1 MKAPTTSFKADVA
14 AMLRRPLLAIALFS
28 CVINLLMLVPALFM
42 LQVFDRVLASG
53 SGATLAVLLLGAAI
67 AFGLILLLD
76 QVRSAVQG
84 LLGNILGDTLLPRVA
99 REALARRARQDTA
112 IGPEALRDVATVRG
126 FLSAQPLLAVLD
138 LPWAVI
144 YLGVIWLAHPVLG
157 AAASAAALI
166 MLVLAL
172 ATERIG
178 RKGIASVQAHASDT
192 QRFLE
197 NSLAQAEAAEAM
209 GMGDALLRRWA
220 GMNEETA
227 KGQHALAR
235 RTVWLGALTRT
246 LRQVFQVALL
256 AAGAYLVI
264 TQASSPGVMIAT
276 TVLLSRALAPI
287 EQVVGSWRMLV
298 EGRAAAGRLLALF
311 DGLAKRPQGMPL
323 PAPEGHLDAAGLVWR
338 PAASDRLVLAGVS
351 VRIAAGESVMVVGPS
366 GAGKSTLLRVLCG
379 LWKPQSGVVRLDGSD
394 LQSWSREELG
404 PHIGYLP
411 QDVELFPGTVAENI
425 ARMGE
430 VDSEKVIAAAE
441 AAGVHTMVQGLP
453 QGYDTRIDPQG
464 GLLSPGQR
472 QRIGLAR
479 ALYGQ
484 PRLVLLDEPNS
495 NLDGAGEVALAETL
509 ARLAGKATVV
519 LVAHRHQ
526 FAQHVH
532 KMLVLEAGR
541 VRHFGPVAEVVKA
554 MSAGNERVVPMA
566 RATSE
571 VMR

>member
-1 MKAPTTSFKADVA
+1 MDA
-14 AMLRRPLLAIALFS
+14 AMSFRAALEQAMRRPLLAICVFS
-28 CVINLLMLVPALFM
+28 CAINLLMLVPALFM

-53 SGATLAVLLLGAAI
+53 SGATLTALLVGAAV
-67 AFGLILLLD
+67 AFALILLLD
-76 QVRSAVQG
+76 QVRSAMQG
-84 LLGNILGDTLLPRVA
+84 LLGTILGDALLPRVA
-99 REALARRARQDTA
+99 REVLARRSRQDPA
-112 IGPEALRDVATVRG
+112 VGPEALRDVATVRG
-126 FLSAQPLLAVLD
+126 FLSAQPLLAVVD
-138 LPWAVI
+138 LPWAVV

-157 AAASAAALI
+157 AAATGAALI
-166 MLVLAL
+166 MLVLAVV
-172 ATERIG
+172 TERVG
-178 RKGIASVQAHASDT
+178 RSGIAQVQKQASDS

-220 GMNEETA
+220 TLNEEVA
-227 KGQHALAR
+227 GRQQALAR

-264 TQASSPGVMIAT
+264 SQASSPGVMVAA

-287 EQVVGSWRMLV
+287 EQVVGSWRLLL
-298 EGRAAAGRLLALF
+298 EGRAAAGRLRALF
-311 DGLAKRPQGMPL
+311 RDLAAQPPRMPL
-323 PAPEGHLDAAGLVWR
+323 PAPQGQLEAAGLVWR
-338 PAASDRLVLAGVS
+338 PSGSDRLVLAGLS

-425 ARMGE
+425 ARMGD
-430 VDSEKVIAAAE
+430 VDPQAVIAAAE
-441 AAGVHTMVQGLP
+441 AAGVHALVQSLP
-453 QGYDTRIDPQG
+453 QGYDTPIDPHG
-464 GLLSPGQR
+464 GMLSPGQK

-479 ALYGQ
+479 ALYGE
-484 PRLVLLDEPNS
+484 PRLILLDEPNS
-495 NLDGAGEVALAETL
+495 NLDGAGELALAETL
-509 ARLAGKATVV
+509 QRLAGKATIV

-526 FAQHVH
+526 FAQYMH

-541 VRHFGPVAEVVKA
+541 VRHFGPVAEVARA
-554 MSAGNERVVPMA
+554 MATGGEKVVPMA
-566 RATSE
+566 RAASE